1 MEPIKRQ
8 KLVEA
13 GWKVGSIA
21 EFLKL
26 TPEETVTIEIR
37 LSLSKY
43 LESLKQQ
50 AAKDLSADRSR
61 ITKLESVDPSV
72 SIDLLIRSL
81 LLVGATRE
89 GIAAAIS
96 GQSVV

>member
-43 LESLKQQ
+43 LASLKQQ
-50 AAKDLSADRSR
+50 AAKDLSSDRAQ

-81 LLVGATRE
+81 LLFGATRE

>member
-26 TPEETVTIEIR
+26 TPEETVTIKIR

-50 AAKDLSADRSR
+50 AAKDLNSDRSR

-81 LLVGATRE
+81 LLFGATRE